1 MNYAL
6 SDRAKI
12 AEPNLMREIDKFAEI
27 IPGFI
32 SLADGNPAYESFP
45 LDELRKLSDD
55 TYANDQ
61 KEIFLYGSTGGSEA
75 LCSKIA
81 ERLERVKNIKADG
94 NKVLV
99 TGGAQ
104 GVLFIMPMVFVN
116 QGDRVIFEE
125 FSYSN
130 ALTAVRLFGGEPVGV
145 KSEPDGID
153 TEALEEALKN
163 TERVKYIYI
172 QPNFSNPTGRTLSLE
187 KRKKVYEL
195 ACKYDVLILEDD
207 AYGDLRYEGEF
218 LPCIKSFDTD
228 GRVVYTST
236 FSKTIAAGMR
246 VGFCTAA
253 PEVIDRIYACKS
265 ANDSGT
271 NMAAQLVVLKYMER
285 YDFEQHIVDTRKIYD
300 NKRQVMK
307 KALDKYVHPACTVE
321 VPSGGMF
328 CWVTVPDYVNEK
340 DMFDSLIENKIGVVP
355 SYVFSSDRSIPGKS
369 FRICFSFESAENI
382 EEGCKRFG
390 EVTHNYCK

>member
-163 TERVKYIYI
+163 T
-172 QPNFSNPTGRTLSLE
+172 
-187 KRKKVYEL
+187 
-195 ACKYDVLILEDD
+195 
-207 AYGDLRYEGEF
+207 
-218 LPCIKSFDTD
+218 
-228 GRVVYTST
+228 
-236 FSKTIAAGMR
+236 
-246 VGFCTAA
+246 
-253 PEVIDRIYACKS
+253 
-265 ANDSGT
+265 
-271 NMAAQLVVLKYMER
+271 
-285 YDFEQHIVDTRKIYD
+285 
-300 NKRQVMK
+300 
-307 KALDKYVHPACTVE
+307 
-321 VPSGGMF
+321 
-328 CWVTVPDYVNEK
+328 
-340 DMFDSLIENKIGVVP
+340 
-355 SYVFSSDRSIPGKS
+355 
-369 FRICFSFESAENI
+369 
-382 EEGCKRFG
+382 
-390 EVTHNYCK
+390 